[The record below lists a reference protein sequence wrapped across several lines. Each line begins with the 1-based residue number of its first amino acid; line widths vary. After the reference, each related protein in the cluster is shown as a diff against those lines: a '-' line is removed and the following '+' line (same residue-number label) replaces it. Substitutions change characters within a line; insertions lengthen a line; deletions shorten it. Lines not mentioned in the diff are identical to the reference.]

1 MIYEN
6 FEIISVP
13 KNNENQN
20 PKVTYTNKYQKNVS
34 FTYDYKLVCAD
45 DKLIKPLRHT
55 QAKMQFIIFLMV

>member
-6 FEIISVP
+6 FEIILVP

-34 FTYDYKLVCAD
+34 YDYKLVCVD
-45 DKLIKPLRHT
+45 DKLI
-55 QAKMQFIIFLMV
+55 

>member
-6 FEIISVP
+6 FEIILVP

-34 FTYDYKLVCAD
+34 FTYDYKLVCVD
-45 DKLIKPLRHT
+45 DKLI
-55 QAKMQFIIFLMV
+55 